1 MKSITEQ
8 LNSKKNYLFFGA
20 YIFYVSSLMFNSS
33 AYISYPQVNAL
44 ISLGIKFAFLLIVLK
59 VLTDFF
65 TGEYKVKEF
74 MFFCFGSAVLLFIYI
89 NSHEGTPIV
98 IWTFIWGAKNV
109 NPEIMAKLAFIVMT
123 CCFLIILF
131 SCFAGIVE
139 NKVFIRSNGENRY
152 SIGFDYAT
160 NPANY
165 FFAITLIY
173 VYLRKDNFSLIEAIV
188 IIGISLIFFII
199 TDTKWAFVCTVIAS
213 LGAILLKLLRDSILV
228 KIFQKLT
235 IISVPICAAC
245 ISILVFIYQKVN
257 YPVIHKTNELLS
269 GRLRL
274 ALNAI
279 NNFGFSWWGKS
290 IIWSTWYAE
299 GVEYNYVDS
308 SYLQLLLNHGI
319 IFFIILICFFVS
331 FAYKAYKKSNKWL
344 LFVLA
349 LTAIHSIFDPQIL
362 WLDYNPFLL
371 MYFGI

>member
-1 MKSITEQ
+1 MKSIIEQ
-8 LNSKKNYLFFGA
+8 LNSKKNYLFYLA

-33 AYISYPQVNAL
+33 AYISYSQANIL
-44 ISLGIKFAFLLIVLK
+44 IALGIKFAFMLIVLK
-59 VLTDFF
+59 VLADFF
-65 TGEYKVKEF
+65 TGEYKAKEYI
-74 MFFCFGSAVLLFIYI
+74 FFSFGSVVLLLIYL

-98 IWTFIWGAKNV
+98 IWTFIWAAKNI
-109 NPEIMAKLAFIVMT
+109 NPEKIAKLAVIVMT

-139 NKVFIRSNGENRY
+139 NKIFIRSNGENRY

-165 FFAITLIY
+165 FLAITLIFI
-173 VYLRKDNFSLIEAIV
+173 YLRKDNFSLMEATV
-188 IIGISLIFFII
+188 IIGISFMLFII

-213 LGAILLKLLRDSILV
+213 ISAILLKLLRDSILV

-235 IISVPICAAC
+235 ILSVPLCAAC
-245 ISILVFIYQKVN
+245 IGILVFIYHTGK
-257 YPVIHKTNELLS
+257 YPVIYKINEILS

-274 ALNAI
+274 ALDAI
-279 NNFGFSWWGKS
+279 NNFGLSWWGKT
-290 IIWSTWYAE
+290 IIWSTGYAE
-299 GVEYNYVDS
+299 GVAYNYVDS

-331 FAYKAYKKSNKWL
+331 FAYRAYKKSNKWL

-349 LTAIHSIFDPQIL
+349 LTAIHSIFDPQLL

>member
-1 MKSITEQ
+1 MNSITEQ

-65 TGEYKVKEF
+65 TEEYKVKEF

-123 CCFLIILF
+123 CCFLVILF
-131 SCFAGIVE
+131 SCCAGIVE

-160 NPANY
+160 NVSNY
-165 FFAITLIY
+165 FFAITLVYI
-173 VYLRKDNFSLIEAIV
+173 YLRKDNFFFFFTAVIIV
-188 IIGISLIFFII
+188 ISFVFFII
-199 TDTKWAFVCTVIAS
+199 TDTKWAFVCTFLAS
-213 LGAILLKLLRDSILV
+213 LGAIILKSLRDSPVV
-228 KIFQKLT
+228 KVFQKLT
-235 IISVPICAAC
+235 IISVPLCAAC
-245 ISILVFIYQKVN
+245 IGILVFIYHIGK
-257 YPVIHKTNELLS
+257 YSLIYRINELLS
-269 GRLRL
+269 GRLSL

-279 NNFGFSWWGKS
+279 NNFGFSLWGKP
-290 IIWSTWYAE
+290 IIWSTGYVE
-299 GVEYNYVDS
+299 GVAYNYVDS
-308 SYLQLLLNHGI
+308 SYLQLLINHGI
-319 IFFIILICFFVS
+319 IFFIILVCFFVS
-331 FAYKAYKKSNKWL
+331 FAYKAYKKSNRWL
-344 LFVLA
+344 SFVLA
-349 LTAIHSIFDPQIL
+349 LIAIHSIFDPQIL
-362 WLDYNPFLL
+362 WMDYNPFLL